1 MAELNFIFDA
11 TSPTFR
17 PVVSSA
23 AKAQGSDANV
33 DAKAT
38 TTQLDAALD
47 YARRGWAVLPVGLDK
62 RPLTMHGL
70 PDASIANG
78 CIAYRIPDAASNAG
92 TSRSEIY
99 KAIKAKKL
107 TARKIGRRT
116 IIEHAELARFISS
129 LPEMAPSADTTAT
142 IQHHR

>member
-1 MAELNFIFDA
+1 MR
-11 TSPTFR
+11 SPKK
-17 PVVSSA
+17 S
-23 AKAQGSDANV
+23 
-33 DAKAT
+33 
-38 TTQLDAALD
+38 LLEAALS
-47 YARRGWAVLPVGLDK
+47 YATLNRRVFPCEKDGK

-70 PDASIANG
+70 HDASIANG